1 MSYALDLHKIPR
13 SLSEQSSLFSG
24 QEAFGSSL
32 HLLFKPLSSFFLTL
46 HCLASKNALS
56 HVSPLPGVPGSLCA
70 ERRAHWKHLFLLL
83 VGEAYTL

>member
-1 MSYALDLHKIPR
+1 MSYALDLHEIPR

-56 HVSPLPGVPGSLCA
+56 YMSPLPGVPCSLCT
-70 ERRAHWKHLFLLL
+70 ERHAHWKHPFLLPI
-83 VGEAYTL
+83 GKAYNL